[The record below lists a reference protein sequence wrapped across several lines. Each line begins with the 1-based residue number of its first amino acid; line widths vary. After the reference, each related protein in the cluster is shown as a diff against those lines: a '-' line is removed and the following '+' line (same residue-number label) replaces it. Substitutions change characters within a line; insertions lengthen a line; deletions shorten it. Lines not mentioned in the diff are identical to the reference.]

1 MNQKQQPNYEEYTI
15 KGIKYK
21 WIITDVYG
29 WNISIKKLR
38 SIKLKTLQGSE
49 SSGYLLSIL
58 LKTKSNL
65 IGMSPSV
72 DTAFFNYSGMILS
85 FKGLHFK
92 CKNLKFAEKI
102 ITSLSE
108 GGDYEVFERFI
119 IK

>member
-1 MNQKQQPNYEEYTI
+1 MNQKPQPNYEEHTL

-21 WIITDVYG
+21 WIITDIYG
-29 WNISIKKLR
+29 WNISVKKLR

-58 LKTKSNL
+58 LKTKSNP
-65 IGMSPSV
+65 IYPSV
-72 DTAFFNYSGMILS
+72 DTAFFNYSDMTLA

-108 GGDYEVFERFI
+108 GSDYEVFERFI